1 MKRTFFMV
9 LGLFVALCV
18 EAQNLEEK
26 VAGNSEKIVL
36 SGTVRDERSGAV
48 IAQASVSVVGSSVSV
63 VTNEDGFFT
72 LKADR
77 MPNGIN
83 VSHIGYQ
90 SRHLTAREAMKSPLN
105 IKLKATAIALHEVV
119 VWTGDPSELVR
130 IAVRNNDN
138 HRVLITLL
146 KNGFHAEPTNSWW
159 EKPLNVALE
168 FAKSIDIIKV
178 LISGG
183 AIVDDSAMRKARDL
197 PMGTK
202 EQQKYRNQVIDVLTK
217 AKKKKR

>member
-1 MKRTFFMV
+1 
-9 LGLFVALCV
+9 
-18 EAQNLEEK
+18 
-26 VAGNSEKIVL
+26 
-36 SGTVRDERSGAV
+36 
-48 IAQASVSVVGSSVSV
+48 
-63 VTNEDGFFT
+63 
-72 LKADR
+72 
-77 MPNGIN
+77 
-83 VSHIGYQ
+83 
-90 SRHLTAREAMKSPLN
+90 
-105 IKLKATAIALHEVV
+105 
-119 VWTGDPSELVR
+119 
-130 IAVRNNDN
+130 
-138 HRVLITLL
+138 VLITLL

-168 FAKSIDIIKV
+168 FAKPIDIIKV